1 MTSTFG
7 GLILG
12 LSSSGFTV
20 VIDIVDIVV
29 GSLRKVEVSFVI
41 EGIVIVFRSASFFS
55 FSAGAAGATKV
66 DL

>member
-12 LSSSGFTV
+12 LSSAGFTV
-20 VIDIVDIVV
+20 VIDIVV
-29 GSLRKVEVSFVI
+29 GSLRKVEFSFVI

-55 FSAGAAGATKV
+55 FSAGAAGAMNV

>member
-12 LSSSGFTV
+12 LSSAGFTV
-20 VIDIVDIVV
+20 VIDIVV
-29 GSLRKVEVSFVI
+29 GSLRKVEFSFVI

-55 FSAGAAGATKV
+55 FSAGAAGATNV

>member
-7 GLILG
+7 GLILV
-12 LSSSGFTV
+12 LSSAGFTV
-20 VIDIVDIVV
+20 DIDIVDTVV
-29 GSLRKVEVSFVI
+29 GSLRKVEFSFVI

-55 FSAGAAGATKV
+55 FSAGAAGATNV